1 MPTVA
6 QILGRAVVRQAT
18 RRLVGV
24 VSDGAGMHTT
34 SPRWANNMP
43 QTVNTSVPFPSYMTL
58 EKLGLDMK
66 RRVEFNS
73 IFASTEETNLEEME
87 TTIRRV
93 KARGIEIYKPKP
105 RTPGLRWLRR
115 PIHRHLWKGRP
126 VRKLT
131 VAKRKTGGRNH
142 TGRITARHIG
152 GGHKRRLRVLD
163 FNRLE
168 PGLQTVVRIE
178 YDPGRTAHI
187 ALLYHDTTKQ
197 LSYIL
202 APDGVRSGDKVES
215 FRQGIPTELT
225 GEDGEALDSA
235 LLGARTIRKGNCMPL
250 SMVPIGSI
258 IHSIGLLRG
267 GKAKLCRSAGA
278 FARLLS
284 KHDDMG
290 RNGMAIV
297 RLKSGEERLIPL
309 DACATIGMASNAEHQ
324 YASIGKAGRSRWM
337 GRRPSVRGV
346 AMNACDHP
354 HGGGRGKTKGN
365 KPSQSPWGQLAK
377 GFKTRRG
384 KHANKLKVRDRP
396 RGKDKKAQPLLIK
409 T

>member
-1 MPTVA
+1 MPTMA
-6 QILGRAVVRQAT
+6 LILRRAMLRHSSRCLA
-18 RRLVGV
+18 GAGE
-24 VSDGAGMHTT
+24 SAGMHT
-34 SPRWANNMP
+34 SSARLANNMP
-43 QTVNTSVPFPSYMTL
+43 QKVQTSVPLPPYTTL
-58 EKLGLDMK
+58 EKLGLDVK

-73 IFASTEETNLEEME
+73 IFATTGDANVAEME

-115 PIHRHLWKGRP
+115 PVHRHLWKGRP
-126 VRKLT
+126 IRKLT
-131 VAKRKTGGRNH
+131 IAKRKTGGRNH

-152 GGHKRRLRVLD
+152 GGHKRRLRILD
-163 FNRLE
+163 FNRKE
-168 PGLQTVVRIE
+168 SGLQTVVRVE

-187 ALLYHDTTKQ
+187 ALLCHDATSQ

-215 FRQGIPTELT
+215 FRQGIPAELT
-225 GEDGEALDSA
+225 GEDGQPLDSA

-284 KHDDMG
+284 KHEGMG
-290 RNGMAIV
+290 KNGMAIV

-309 DACATIGMASNAEHQ
+309 DACATIGMVSNAEHQ
-324 YASIGKAGRSRWM
+324 YASLGKAGRSRWL
-337 GRRPSVRGV
+337 GRRPHVRGV

-384 KHANKLKVRDRP
+384 KHVNKLKVRDRP
-396 RGKDKKAQPLLIK
+396 RGKDKKMQPLLIK

>member
-1 MPTVA
+1 MPTMA
-6 QILGRAVVRQAT
+6 RILCRAAVRHST
-18 RRLVGV
+18 RRLVGGSTV
-24 VSDGAGMHTT
+24 AGMHT
-34 SPRWANNMP
+34 SSARLANNMP
-43 QTVNTSVPFPSYMTL
+43 QKVPTSIPFPAYETL
-58 EKLGLDMK
+58 EKLGLDVN

-73 IFASTEETNLEEME
+73 IFATTGETNVAEME

-115 PIHRHLWKGRP
+115 PVHRHLWKGRP
-126 VRKLT
+126 IRNLT
-131 VAKRKTGGRNH
+131 VAKRKTGGRNN

-152 GGHKRRLRVLD
+152 GGHKRRLRIVD
-163 FNRLE
+163 FNRME
-168 PGLQTVVRIE
+168 SGLQTVVRVE

-187 ALLYHDTTKQ
+187 ALLCHDSSKR

-202 APDGVRSGDKVES
+202 APDGARSGDKVES

-225 GEDGEALDSA
+225 GEDGLALDSA

-258 IHSIGLLRG
+258 IHAIGLLRG
-267 GKAKLCRSAGA
+267 GKAKLCRSAGS

-284 KHDDMG
+284 KHENMG
-290 RNGMAIV
+290 KNGMAIV

-309 DACATIGMASNAEHQ
+309 DACATIGMVSNGEHQ
-324 YASIGKAGRSRWM
+324 YASLGKAGRNRWL
-337 GRRPSVRGV
+337 GRRPHVRGV

-384 KHANKLKVRDRP
+384 KHMNKLKVRDRP
-396 RGKDKKAQPLLIK
+396 RGKNKKTQPLLIK

>member
-1 MPTVA
+1 MPTMA
-6 QILGRAVVRQAT
+6 LIFRRSILRHST
-18 RRLVGV
+18 RCFAGVG
-24 VSDGAGMHTT
+24 DGAGMHT
-34 SPRWANNMP
+34 SSARLANNMP
-43 QTVNTSVPFPSYMTL
+43 QKVQTSVPLPPYTTL
-58 EKLGLDMK
+58 EKLGLDVK

-73 IFASTEETNLEEME
+73 IFATTGDANVAEME

-115 PIHRHLWKGRP
+115 PVHRHLWKGRP
-126 VRKLT
+126 IRKLT
-131 VAKRKTGGRNH
+131 IAKRKTGGRNH

-152 GGHKRRLRVLD
+152 GGHKRRLRILD
-163 FNRLE
+163 FNRKE
-168 PGLQTVVRIE
+168 SGLQTVVRVE

-187 ALLYHDTTKQ
+187 ALLCHDATSQ

-215 FRQGIPTELT
+215 FRHGIPAELT
-225 GEDGEALDSA
+225 SEDGQPLDSA

-258 IHSIGLLRG
+258 IHAIGLLRG

-284 KHDDMG
+284 KHEGMG
-290 RNGMAIV
+290 KNGMAIV

-309 DACATIGMASNAEHQ
+309 DSCATIGMVSNAEHQ
-324 YASIGKAGRSRWM
+324 YASLGKAGRSRWL
-337 GRRPSVRGV
+337 GRRPHVRGV

-384 KHANKLKVRDRP
+384 KHVNKLKVRDRP
-396 RGKDKKAQPLLIK
+396 RGKDKKVQPLLIK